1 MTSKEIRQQFLEF
14 FRERGHVIVPSAP
27 VVPQGDPT
35 LLFTNAGMNQ
45 FKPIF
50 LGRQKPEFTR
60 VADTQK
66 CIRVSGKH
74 NDLEEVGPSPY
85 HHTFFEMLG
94 NWSFGDYFKRE
105 AITWAWELIT
115 KVYGIPKDKLYAT
128 VYETDDEAEQLWK
141 TLTDIKP
148 SHVLRFG
155 KKDNFWSMGD
165 TGPCGPCSELHVD
178 RGPEYDSD
186 PKAFVN
192 TGSPRFLEIWN
203 LVFIQYD
210 CQSDGTLVPLPA
222 KHVDT
227 GAGLERLTT
236 VINGYRSN
244 YDTDLF
250 QPIIQRIAEFK
261 DKPYADNESGVPHRV
276 IADHLRCLSFAI
288 ADGAMPGNEGRGYV
302 LRRLLRRASRF
313 ARKLELH
320 EPFIYKLVPTLVDV
334 MGETFPELKD
344 RHVHVA
350 RVVQA
355 EEEHFGKTLD
365 RGLEIFDKVV
375 ASVRAAKASQIPG
388 EEAFRLYDTFGF
400 PLDLM
405 ELMAREEGLAVDTAG
420 FEKEMLRQKD
430 RARAANKDVFQITL
444 GDKPLPKMEASQVVW
459 SPRETSTYLGQDVT
473 RASTTP
479 AYMIRDWTNH
489 YLVLNG
495 TPFYPESGGQIG
507 DKGHIYGRDIT
518 LRVVDTKRMTHELSE
533 AARPFASPGEG
544 DIFHVIEF
552 EGNAPDNFSDV
563 FTLLA
568 DVEAVVSPQHRIPT
582 QYNHTATH
590 LLQAALRETLGDHVH
605 QAGSYVGPD
614 YLRFD
619 YTHFEKPTEDELRR
633 IETIVN
639 QRIRENWA
647 VTPKITSLKEAQ
659 AAGAMALFGEK
670 YGDEVRLIEIGT
682 SEHVVSR
689 ELCGGCHVKRTGDI
703 GVFVIKTETSVAA
716 GVRRIEALTGA
727 KALEYLLSRRDQM
740 NELTE
745 VMVSEGSDPLEKLRK
760 FMDEKKKLEKELEQ
774 LRNKAAGSAMQ
785 GLAERAVPVGNA
797 KLVAAQVEAHNMDQL
812 KEMGD
817 ALRDALKSGVGVLA
831 SVFDGKPSL
840 VVVVTPDLVKAG
852 VDAVPIVKELGKR
865 LQGGGGGKPHLATAG
880 GKDVSG
886 IKQVLADAQQVVA
899 GFVK

>member
-1 MTSKEIRQQFLEF
+1 MTSSEIRQQFLEF
-14 FRERGHVIVPSAP
+14 FRERGHTIVPSAP
-27 VVPQGDPT
+27 VIPRDDPT

-50 LGRQKPEFTR
+50 LGRQKPDFTR
-60 VADTQK
+60 AADTQK

-105 AITWAWELIT
+105 AITWAWELT
-115 KVYGIPKDKLYAT
+115 TGVYGISKDRMYAT
-128 VYETDDEAEQLWK
+128 VYETDDEADKLWK
-141 TLTDIKP
+141 SLTDINP

-178 RGPEYDSD
+178 RGPDFD
-186 PKAFVN
+186 KNPKAFVN
-192 TGSPRFLEIWN
+192 TGSPRFLEVWN

-210 CQSDGTLVPLPA
+210 CQPDGTLVPLPS

-227 GAGLERLTT
+227 GAGLERLTS
-236 VINGYRSN
+236 VMNNYRSN

-250 QPIIQRIAEFK
+250 QPIIRRIAEAAGR
-261 DKPYADNESGVPHRV
+261 PYTDNERGVPHRV

-313 ARKLELH
+313 ARKLEMH
-320 EPFIYKLVPTLVDV
+320 EPFIYKLVPVLVDV
-334 MGETFPELKD
+334 MGETFPELKE
-344 RHVHVA
+344 RHVHIA
-350 RVVQA
+350 RVIQA

-375 ASVRAAKASQIPG
+375 ANARAVKASQIPG

-405 ELMAREEGLAVDTAG
+405 ELMAREEKLEIDTAG
-420 FEKEMLRQKD
+420 FDHAMQSQRQ
-430 RARAANKDVFQITL
+430 RARSAGSFKAEAVSTENNTVLEPTRFVGYDVLETETEIRFVAPDPEDQSFLVT
-444 GDKPLPKMEASQVVW
+444 A
-459 SPRETSTYLGQDVT
+459 RE
-473 RASTTP
+473 
-479 AYMIRDWTNH
+479 
-489 YLVLNG
+489 
-495 TPFYPESGGQIG
+495 TPFYAEAGGQIADTGLIETLPNGLSHALKLSVTGVEKYG
-507 DKGHIYGRDIT
+507 DGIVHR
-518 LRVVDTKRMTHELSE
+518 
-533 AARPFASPGEG
+533 A
-544 DIFHVIEF
+544 HVSLPEEF
-552 EGNAPDNFSDV
+552 EKLIVGFPAMQ
-563 FTLLA
+563 TRWLKARLA
-568 DVEAVVSPQHRIPT
+568 VRLDARIPT

-590 LLQAALRETLGDHVH
+590 LLQAALRQALGSHVH

-619 YTHFEKPTEDELRR
+619 YTHYEKPTDDELRR
-633 IETIVN
+633 IEAIVN
-639 QRIRENWA
+639 QRIRENWP
-647 VTPKITSLKEAQ
+647 VTPKVTSLKEAQ

-670 YGDEVRLIEIGT
+670 YGDEVRMIEIGA

-703 GVFVIKTETSVAA
+703 GVFVIKTETSAAA
-716 GVRRIEALTGA
+716 GVRRIEALTGDR
-727 KALEYLLSRRDQM
+727 ALNYLLERRDKVDDFTI
-740 NELTE
+740 ELG
-745 VMVSEGSDPLEKLRK
+745 SEGSDPLEKLRK
-760 FMDEKKKLEKELEQ
+760 FIDERKKLEKELEQ
-774 LRNKAAGSAMQ
+774 LRNKAASSAMQ
-785 GLAERAVPVGNA
+785 ELSARAIPVGRA
-797 KLVAAQVEAHNMDQL
+797 RLVAAQVNAQNMDQL

-817 ALRDALKSGVGVLA
+817 ALRDSLKSGVGVLA

-840 VVVVTPDLVKAG
+840 VVVVTPDLVKSG

-880 GKDVSG
+880 GKNAAG
-886 IKQVLADAQQVVA
+886 IKDVLTDAEKIVA
-899 GFVK
+899 EYLK